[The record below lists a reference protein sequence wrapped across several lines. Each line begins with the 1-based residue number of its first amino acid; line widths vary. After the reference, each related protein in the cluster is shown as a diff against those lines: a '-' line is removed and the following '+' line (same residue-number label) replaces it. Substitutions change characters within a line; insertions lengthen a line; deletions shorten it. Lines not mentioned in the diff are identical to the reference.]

1 MAYVSSWFATQLFA
15 LTKKSLQRKNKMPQW
30 ALAHE
35 SDWSNSGIIQKELAR
50 PKNKV

>member
-1 MAYVSSWFATQLFA
+1 MAYAPSWFATQLFA
-15 LTKKSLQRKNKMPQW
+15 SDQEITSKKKKMPQW

-35 SDWSNSGIIQKELAR
+35 SDWSNSGIIQKELAW